1 LKPFSD
7 ILTVILSL
15 LVAMPLCCCSAKAEH
30 VKVATSC
37 CQSEN
42 EPGGTDHDPKLCACD
57 SHDVKDKAETVR
69 LPEAEAADMIAPDPE
84 STLTPMLRGMTLI
97 SAARP
102 WIIDDPLGDVFARY
116 SRWII

>member
-1 LKPFSD
+1 
-7 ILTVILSL
+7 
-15 LVAMPLCCCSAKAEH
+15 MPICCCSAMAEN

-42 EPGGTDHDPKLCACD
+42 EPGGTDHEPKLCACE
-57 SHDVKDKAETVR
+57 SHDAKDKAETVR
-69 LPEAEAADMIAPDPE
+69 IPDAGATNMIAPGSEP
-84 STLTPMLRGMTLI
+84 TLMPILRGIAVMP
-97 SAARP
+97 AAPP